1 LWVLERETPMPIK
14 AVVFDLG
21 ETLIDERRMWRE
33 WATYLGVP
41 EQDFLAAFDDTI
53 ARGEHHRRVF
63 DRFREGFDFE
73 AARLERIENGT
84 AYAFRREDLYPD
96 AAPCLSTLRKL
107 GYFIVI
113 AVNQPREALEG
124 LLALGLDTDLATTSA
139 HLGFEKPLLAF
150 FDALISLS
158 GFRADEIA
166 YVGDRVDNDILPA
179 QAAGMVAVF
188 IERGPW
194 GRAHARRGDAARA
207 DVHVNTLME
216 ISVALER
223 LEATRPGG
231 GRLR

>member
-1 LWVLERETPMPIK
+1 MPIK
-14 AVVFDLG
+14 AVFFDLG

-33 WATYLGVP
+33 WANYLGVP
-41 EQDFLAAFDDTI
+41 EQDFLTALDETI
-53 ARGEHHRRVF
+53 TRGEHHRRVF

-73 AARLERIENGT
+73 AARRARIENGT

-96 AAPCLSTLRKL
+96 AAPCLSLLRKL
-107 GYFIVI
+107 GTFVVI
-113 AVNQPREALEG
+113 AGNQPREALEG

-139 HLGFEKPLLAF
+139 HLGVEKPSVAF
-150 FDALISLS
+150 FEALISLS

-179 QAAGMVAVF
+179 QAAGMVGVF

-194 GRAHARRGDAARA
+194 GRVHAKRGDAARA
-207 DVHVNTLME
+207 DVRVNRLTE

-223 LEATRPGG
+223 LEATRPGC

>member
-1 LWVLERETPMPIK
+1 MPIK
-14 AVVFDLG
+14 AVFFDLG

-33 WATYLGVP
+33 WAHYLGVP
-41 EQDFLAAFDDTI
+41 EQDFLTAFDDTI

-63 DRFREGFDFE
+63 DRFRVGFDFE
-73 AARLERIENGT
+73 AARRERLENGT

-96 AAPCLSTLRKL
+96 AAPCLSILRKL

-113 AVNQPREALEG
+113 AGNQPREALEG
-124 LLALGLDTDLATTSA
+124 LLALRLETDLATTSA
-139 HLGFEKPLLAF
+139 HLGVEKPALAF
-150 FDALISLS
+150 FEALVSLS

-179 QAAGMVAVF
+179 QAAGLTGVF

-194 GRAHARRGDAARA
+194 GRAHAKRGDAVRA
-207 DVHVNTLME
+207 DIRVNTLME
-216 ISVALER
+216 ISVALEQFQ
-223 LEATRPGG
+223 ATGPTG

>member
-1 LWVLERETPMPIK
+1 MPIK
-14 AVVFDLG
+14 AIFFDLG

-33 WATYLGVP
+33 WANYLGVP
-41 EQDFLAAFDDTI
+41 EQEFLTAFDDTI

-73 AARLERIENGT
+73 AARRERLANGT

-96 AAPCLSTLRKL
+96 AAPCLRMLRQL
-107 GYFIVI
+107 GYFTVI
-113 AVNQPREALEG
+113 AGNQPREALDG

-139 HLGFEKPLLAF
+139 HLGFEKPSLAF
-150 FDALISLS
+150 FNALISLS

-166 YVGDRVDNDILPA
+166 CVGDRVDNDIVPA
-179 QAAGMVAVF
+179 QAAGLVAVF

-194 GRAHARRGDAARA
+194 GKAHARRGDAARA
-207 DVHVNTLME
+207 DIRVGTLRE
-216 ISVALER
+216 ISVALEQ
-223 LEATRPGG
+223 LQATRPGG